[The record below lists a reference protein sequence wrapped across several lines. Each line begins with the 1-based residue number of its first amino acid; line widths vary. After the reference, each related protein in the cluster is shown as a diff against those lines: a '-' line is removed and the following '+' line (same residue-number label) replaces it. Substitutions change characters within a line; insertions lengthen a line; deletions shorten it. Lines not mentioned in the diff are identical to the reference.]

1 MLQKKSPLQTNTIL
15 QVLQDDNKYE
25 LLLAGADID
34 VIFHIFNLW
43 GVSPFIR
50 SMLNVEDSLLLIKS
64 GPPYRR

>member
-15 QVLQDDNKYE
+15 QVLQDGNKYE

-34 VIFHIFNLW
+34 VISHIFNLW